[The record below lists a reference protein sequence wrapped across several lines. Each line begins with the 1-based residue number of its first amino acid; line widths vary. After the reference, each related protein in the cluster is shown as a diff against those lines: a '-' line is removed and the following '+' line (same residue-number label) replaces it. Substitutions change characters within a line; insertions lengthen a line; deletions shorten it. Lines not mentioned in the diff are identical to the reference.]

1 MEPNPKAN
9 LASVDGFDDC
19 KLRLTRFKQADKI
32 AGMKRVS
39 QGSALGIDEGQHG
52 NDACT
57 LHRIGEVSLLL
68 GGKACETTGKD
79 LAAFGDELLEQIHIL
94 VIDGIARFDRR
105 KTLLEERAGHN
116 SERLGRGVDLQGHLI
131 SLWRVDLLQ

>member
-68 GGKACETTGKD
+68 SGKACETTGKD

-94 VIDGIARFDRR
+94 VIDGIAGLIGERRFL
-105 KTLLEERAGHN
+105 KKNWT
-116 SERLGRGVDLQGHLI
+116 
-131 SLWRVDLLQ
+131 